1 MITPD
6 NILVHE
12 LIGLKVRVVESLSRP
27 HEGIEGIVVGE
38 TLNTLLVESPNGKKR
53 VPKKNTKF
61 EFELQGGR
69 RVLVN
74 GEDILNRPENRLK
87 RGIHKI

>member
-1 MITPD
+1 MITPE

-27 HEGIEGIVVGE
+27 HEGIEGVVVGE
-38 TLNTLLVESPNGKKR
+38 TLNTLLVQSSKGKKR

-61 EFELQGGR
+61 EFELPGGR

>member
-1 MITPD
+1 MITPE

-27 HEGIEGIVVGE
+27 HEGIEGVVVGE
-38 TLNTLLVESPNGKKR
+38 TLNTLLVQSLKGKKR

-61 EFELQGGR
+61 EFELPDGR
-69 RVLVN
+69 RVVVN